1 MVCYVC
7 CVVKDLEKQ
16 EGSVEFGLL
25 LILLY
30 SNSINIVYCFLC
42 CIDSTEGAR
51 EAGGQSEEVRVI

>member
-1 MVCYVC
+1 M
-7 CVVKDLEKQ
+7 
-16 EGSVEFGLL
+16 EFGLL